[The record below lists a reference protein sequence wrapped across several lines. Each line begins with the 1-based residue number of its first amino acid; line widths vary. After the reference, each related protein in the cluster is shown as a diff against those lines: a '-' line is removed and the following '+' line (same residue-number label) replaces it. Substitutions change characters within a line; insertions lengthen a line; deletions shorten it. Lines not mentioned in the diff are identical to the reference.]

1 MFFKTGMW
9 KNTHPSGQK
18 GHHGTHGTSEGPMSD
33 VPFFVWAYPGH
44 KLCPFEGMTG
54 LMPFDL
60 AFWPNT
66 GRRGISG
73 QLVGHHEG
81 QRRPNGPLPPPSP
94 RVYLA
99 ESVCPRNI
107 DTAENYTSVQRS
119 QHITQADLR
128 VFGQSY
134 LANCSSVDGQAAFL
148 GELSDHRHI
157 EYFQSIERFWEPGLP
172 HELPARVETS

>member
-1 MFFKTGMW
+1 MAGFARVTQ
-9 KNTHPSGQK
+9 TEIQEEIAA
-18 GHHGTHGTSEGPMSD
+18 TSLRK
-33 VPFFVWAYPGH
+33 A
-44 KLCPFEGMTG
+44 
-54 LMPFDL
+54 
-60 AFWPNT
+60 A
-66 GRRGISG
+66 R
-73 QLVGHHEG
+73 
-81 QRRPNGPLPPPSP
+81 LPPPSP

>member
-1 MFFKTGMW
+1 MASFFKTGMW

-81 QRRPNGPLPPPSP
+81 QRRPNGPLG
-94 RVYLA
+94 
-99 ESVCPRNI
+99 VCILRYTRGLPLWGASSFLDSRLQSS
-107 DTAENYTSVQRS
+107 YTSGLDVANLLS
-119 QHITQADLR
+119 HPAPPVVI
-128 VFGQSY
+128 VIP
-134 LANCSSVDGQAAFL
+134 LA
-148 GELSDHRHI
+148 
-157 EYFQSIERFWEPGLP
+157 P
-172 HELPARVETS
+172 